1 MPKNRKVLCVVTSNG
16 TKGSSGIPTG
26 LWLSELTHPVSQ
38 FRKHGIDFEI
48 VSIKGGTPPIDPA
61 SISVKDEI
69 NEEFMNNPSLLEMFN
84 NTRSIDK
91 VKSSDY
97 VAVLYS
103 GGHGPMWDFP
113 NNPFIHTIT
122 REIYENGGIV
132 SAICH
137 GPCALFNVQLSNTDY
152 LIKGKKLV
160 SFTNNEE
167 IEAQFTDIVP
177 FLLQTALSNHQAIF
191 QEKPNWSDN
200 VIVDGNLITG
210 QNPQSA
216 LDLGEVLSQA
226 VLNNIKAEL

>member
-1 MPKNRKVLCVVTSNG
+1 MMKDKKILCVVTSNP
-16 TKGSSGIPTG
+16 TKGTSGIPTG

-48 VSIKGGTPPIDPA
+48 VSIKGGTPPIDPTSLSESDA
-61 SISVKDEI
+61 I
-69 NEEFMNNPSLLEMFN
+69 NEEFLNNPQMMEKFK
-84 NTRSIDK
+84 NTRSIDQ
-91 VKSSDY
+91 VKASDY
-97 VAVLYS
+97 VAVLYT

-113 NNPFIHTIT
+113 NNPYIHTIT
-122 REIYENGGIV
+122 RELYENGDIV

-137 GPCALFNVQLSNTDY
+137 GPCALFNVQLTNTDY

-160 SFTNNEE
+160 SFTNDEE
-167 IEAQFTDIVP
+167 TEVKTTKIVP

-200 VIVDGNLITG
+200 VVVDGNLITG

-216 LDLGEVLSQA
+216 LDLGEVLS
-226 VLNNIKAEL
+226 KAILSRPD